1 MRRKTRRPLRLVVI
15 ISIVGALTFAA
26 ALMPSLIEPPPS
38 VDFAKV
44 NAVAKSF
51 PNFSVQQHRAFM
63 SEVRAEQHP
72 LSKKLP
78 KAVRIKLAAAT
89 ALRAVR
95 RYVAAAELGAPVSA
109 PFAGNSTFINDPIGV
124 GLLRQANCSLSLYYG
139 TSTTTPQ
146 TTQPIANYEQ
156 TLHSEAHL
164 TTGLDLFPNGCAD
177 ATSGFST
184 RMGVYLGKST
194 QGLYLGAAAD
204 FKSARNETG
213 LFSGTY
219 DPASLTAQQTAVDW
233 SVPDLGAIT
242 SGDLNGDGI
251 ADVVGIGPSGS
262 ISVWLANSNGTLGAP
277 TAYAVPGDTTEAAVV
292 ADVNGDG
299 KLDVIVAT
307 LDSST
312 NHEMISV
319 LTGNGDGTLNAARS
333 TAVTTPG
340 SVGQLYIKYIVAADI
355 RNNGS
360 NDIIGSNGIVLLN
373 DGAGSFTQSTPA
385 FTPAAGQVLGY
396 GGNLAVGDF
405 NKDGKPDLAV
415 CNGQEITI
423 YLGHGDGTFALF
435 TAYVSDTDVGY
446 LTATDL
452 DGDGN
457 VDLYVGTANGGL
469 FGGDEF
475 DLGQSYAL
483 MGNGDGSFQGAPVAP
498 FVYTGTNLAPLSS
511 GGVIDAV
518 AQVGQSF
525 ISYLGDGK
533 GNFTA
538 KAALN
543 LPTQNGNPVD
553 SFYVFA
559 IGDVTGD
566 GKADLIGLGQNEG
579 TVPISNGIFVAAGDG
594 QGDFA
599 TPTFTASTGF
609 VPAGDPDS
617 PLFENLLLADVNG
630 DGKLDAVYLYNDE
643 DYTTSTYYTGIG
655 VQLGNGDGTF
665 QAPKT
670 LVLYSG
676 ASASTDTYYL
686 QTSAV
691 LSGNGFAD
699 LFIYKDTP
707 IPNANDQVTL
717 SVALSNGD
725 GTFKTPVSI
734 VTNDINA
741 PGGGG
746 LYQTPLAIADMNG
759 DGIPDIVTL
768 GASTQGTLQI
778 AIALGNGNGTFK
790 AANKTNFSISCCAES
805 IAAADFNGDGKV
817 DVAILGLFGSSDS
830 GIVFGNGDG
839 TLAPI
844 VGTNTGNVF
853 NQVLNLQ
860 MGGGL
865 SVVADFN
872 GDGKPDILSG
882 TTILLNQYS
891 AASSTPSFAL
901 TASSAAATVTPGKS
915 ATATLTLTP
924 SGGFDAS
931 VSFSC
936 SGLPSGA
943 TCRFSPTTATVNG
956 SAVTDTLTITTTAAT
971 ASAISPWTAGGL
983 ALAGILLPFAALRR
997 PHSMLPG
1004 ASRSP
1009 LTRVTALLLCALV
1022 LGSCGGG
1029 SGSSSAGSSSTM
1041 ASDGSSSG
1049 AASSSSSGASASS
1062 SSSSSGAA
1070 ASSSSSGSSSSSSS
1084 GGASGT
1090 AAGTYR
1096 LTITATGGSITQT
1109 LTYTLT
1115 VS

>member
-1 MRRKTRRPLRLVVI
+1 
-15 ISIVGALTFAA
+15 
-26 ALMPSLIEPPPS
+26 
-38 VDFAKV
+38 
-44 NAVAKSF
+44 
-51 PNFSVQQHRAFM
+51 
-63 SEVRAEQHP
+63 
-72 LSKKLP
+72 
-78 KAVRIKLAAAT
+78 
-89 ALRAVR
+89 
-95 RYVAAAELGAPVSA
+95 
-109 PFAGNSTFINDPIGV
+109 
-124 GLLRQANCSLSLYYG
+124 
-139 TSTTTPQ
+139 
-146 TTQPIANYEQ
+146 
-156 TLHSEAHL
+156 
-164 TTGLDLFPNGCAD
+164 
-177 ATSGFST
+177 
-184 RMGVYLGKST
+184 
-194 QGLYLGAAAD
+194 
-204 FKSARNETG
+204 
-213 LFSGTY
+213 
-219 DPASLTAQQTAVDW
+219 
-233 SVPDLGAIT
+233 VPDLGAIT

-538 KAALN
+538 KAALT

-553 SFYVFA
+553 SFYAFA

-579 TVPISNGIFVAAGDG
+579 TVPISNGIFVAVGDG

-599 TPTFTASTGF
+599 TPTFTASSGF

-630 DGKLDAVYLYNDE
+630 DGKLDAVYLYTDE

-707 IPNANDQVTL
+707 VLNANDQVTL

-734 VTNDINA
+734 VTNDVNA
-741 PGGGG
+741 PGAGGNS
-746 LYQTPLAIADMNG
+746 TPLAIADMNG
-759 DGIPDIVTL
+759 DGIPDLVTL
-768 GASTQGTLQI
+768 GASSQGTLQI
-778 AIALGNGNGTFK
+778 AIALGNGDGTFK
-790 AANKTNFSISCCAES
+790 AANKTNFSISCCAENLV
-805 IAAADFNGDGKV
+805 AADFNGDGKL
-817 DVAILGLFGSSDS
+817 DVAILGPFGSTDS
-830 GIVFGNGDG
+830 GIVFGSGDG
-839 TLAPI
+839 TLAPLT
-844 VGTNTGNVF
+844 GTITGNVF
-853 NQVLNLQ
+853 NQVLNVQ
-860 MGGGL
+860 MGPGFGDAGL

-901 TASSAAATVTPGKS
+901 TASSAAATVIPGKS
-915 ATATLTLTP
+915 ATTTLTLTP

-943 TCRFSPTTATVNG
+943 TCTFSPTTATVNG
-956 SAVTDTLTITTTAAT
+956 SAVTDKLTISTTAAT
-971 ASAISPWTAGGL
+971 ASVLAPWAKGGMV
-983 ALAGILLPFAALRR
+983 LAGILLPFAALRR
-997 PHSMLPG
+997 ARPMLTQ

-1009 LTRVTALLLCALV
+1009 LIRCTVLLLCAMV

-1029 SGSSSAGSSSTM
+1029 GGSSSGVASGSSS
-1041 ASDGSSSG
+1041 SG
-1049 AASSSSSGASASS
+1049 G
-1062 SSSSSGAA
+1062 G
-1070 ASSSSSGSSSSSSS
+1070 SSSSSS
-1084 GGASGT
+1084 GGSSGT
-1090 AAGTYR
+1090 GAGTYKV
-1096 LTITATGGSITQT
+1096 TITATGGSVTQT
-1109 LTYTLT
+1109 VAFTLT

>member
-15 ISIVGALTFAA
+15 ISIVGAATIAA
-26 ALMPSLIEPPPS
+26 ALVLPLIEPPQS

-44 NAVAKSF
+44 AKVAKSYPSF
-51 PNFSVQQHRAFM
+51 TLQQQRAIM
-63 SEVRAEQHP
+63 TEIRSEQHP
-72 LSKKLP
+72 LWRTLTP
-78 KAVRIKLAAAT
+78 VARIERAAT
-89 ALRAVR
+89 LMQRKIR
-95 RYVAAAELGAPVSA
+95 RQLAAAELGSAVNA
-109 PFAGNSTFINDPIGV
+109 PFNGNSSFITNPNGN
-124 GLLRQANCSLSLYYG
+124 LMALQRQSNCSLSLFYG
-139 TSTTTPQ
+139 TYTLYTSTMTPTVQFNLTT
-146 TTQPIANYEQ
+146 ANFEQ
-156 TLHSEAHL
+156 TLHSEAQL
-164 TTGLDLFPNGCAD
+164 TTTPDVFATGCVDPA
-177 ATSGFST
+177 SGFST
-184 RMGVYLGKST
+184 RRAAYLGKT
-194 QGLYLGAAAD
+194 AQGLNLVAGSGYSSIQNANL
-204 FKSARNETG
+204 
-213 LFSGTY
+213 LLSGTV
-219 DPASLTAQQTAVDW
+219 DPASMAVQSS
-233 SVPDLGAIT
+233 SVDTSAGVGDIT

-262 ISVWLANSNGTLGAP
+262 IDVWIANANGTLSAP
-277 TAYAVPGDTTEAAVV
+277 VAYTVPGDTTEAAVV

-373 DGAGSFTQSTPA
+373 DGTGSFTQSTPA

-396 GGNLAVGDF
+396 GGNLAVADF

-415 CNGQEITI
+415 DNGQEITI
-423 YLGHGDGTFALF
+423 YLGQGNGTFTLF
-435 TAYVSDTDVGY
+435 TRYVSDTEVGY

-457 VDLYVGTANGGL
+457 VDLWVGTANGGV

-475 DLGQSYAL
+475 DVGQAYAL
-483 MGNGDGSFQGAPVAP
+483 MGNGDGTFQGAPVAP

-518 AQVGQSF
+518 AQDGQSF

-533 GNFTA
+533 GNFAVKTA
-538 KAALN
+538 LT

-553 SFYVFA
+553 SFYLFA

-676 ASASTDTYYL
+676 ASASADTYYL
-686 QTSAV
+686 QTTAV

-707 IPNANDQVTL
+707 VPNANDQVTL
-717 SVALSNGD
+717 TVALSNGD
-725 GTFKTPVSI
+725 GTFQTPISI
-734 VTNDINA
+734 VTNDINPA
-741 PGGGG
+741 GVG
-746 LYQTPLAIADMNG
+746 TPLAIADMNG

-778 AIALGNGNGTFK
+778 AIALGNGDGTFK
-790 AANKTNFSISCCAES
+790 AANKTNFSISCCAENLV
-805 IAAADFNGDGKV
+805 AADFNGDGKV
-817 DVAILGLFGSSDS
+817 DVAILGDFGSSDS

-839 TLAPI
+839 TLAPLTAT
-844 VGTNTGNVF
+844 GTGNVF
-853 NQVLNLQ
+853 NQVLNLE
-860 MGGGL
+860 MGPGLSDAGL

-901 TASSAAATVTPGKS
+901 TASSAAATVAPGKS
-915 ATATLTLTP
+915 ATTTLTLTP
-924 SGGFDAS
+924 SDGFDAR
-931 VSFSC
+931 VAFSC

-943 TCRFSPTTATVNG
+943 ACTFSPTTATVNG
-956 SAVTDTLTITTTAAT
+956 SVVTDKLTISTTAAT
-971 ASAISPWTAGGL
+971 ASVLAPWAKGGMV
-983 ALAGILLPFAALRR
+983 LAGFLLPFAALRR
-997 PHSMLPG
+997 GRAMLTQ
-1004 ASRSP
+1004 ASRSSW
-1009 LTRVTALLLCALV
+1009 TRSMVLLLCAVV

-1029 SGSSSAGSSSTM
+1029 GSSTT
-1041 ASDGSSSG
+1041 SG
-1049 AASSSSSGASASS
+1049 NASS
-1062 SSSSSGAA
+1062 SSSSG
-1070 ASSSSSGSSSSSSS
+1070 SGSSSSSS
-1084 GGASGT
+1084 GGSSGT
-1090 AAGTYR
+1090 GAGTYKV
-1096 LTITATGGSITQT
+1096 TITATGGSVTQT
-1109 LTYTLT
+1109 VAFTLT